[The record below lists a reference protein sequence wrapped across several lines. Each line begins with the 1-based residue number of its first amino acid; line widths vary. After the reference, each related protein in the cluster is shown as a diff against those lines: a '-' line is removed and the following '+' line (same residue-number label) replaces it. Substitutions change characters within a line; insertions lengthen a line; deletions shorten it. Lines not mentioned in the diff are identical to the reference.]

1 MKKNKVFAGYIF
13 LKNINGILYPSYIQ
27 NKINKE
33 YIENNLKGK
42 IYMSQNENMY
52 SKNPIVLNSLITEN
66 NKINGIV
73 MLSVFYL
80 PKQKKERLKIYK
92 SLIKNKKGIY
102 FILENL
108 SFFKKEDLKKIEESL
123 IFTETFFTK
132 EVRSLNSFEKKFF
145 RDEKWSFI

>member
-52 SKNPIVLNSLITEN
+52 SIC
-66 NKINGIV
+66 
-73 MLSVFYL
+73 
-80 PKQKKERLKIYK
+80 
-92 SLIKNKKGIY
+92 
-102 FILENL
+102 
-108 SFFKKEDLKKIEESL
+108 
-123 IFTETFFTK
+123 
-132 EVRSLNSFEKKFF
+132 
-145 RDEKWSFI
+145 

>member
-108 SFFKKEDLKKIEESL
+108 SFF
-123 IFTETFFTK
+123 
-132 EVRSLNSFEKKFF
+132 
-145 RDEKWSFI
+145 